1 MEIEAIYDRG
11 KLEFISPVKLKRE
24 RLRVM
29 VEVPDE
35 EIEKGSTPESEPL
48 DLPEELKKQARE
60 TLDRLAEIRN
70 SPLPPEDELPDL
82 TSKQEERI
90 QAFALREE
98 IKRMR

>member
-11 KLEFISPVKLKRE
+11 KLEFISFVKLKSE
-24 RLRVM
+24 RLRVK

-35 EIEKGSTPESEPL
+35 EIEGVSSPESEHP
-48 DLPEELKKQARE
+48 DLPEELRKQARE

-70 SPLPPEDELPDL
+70 SPLPAEDELPDL
-82 TSKQEERI
+82 TAKQKERI